1 MWKKE
6 AENIKAEAS
15 KKNRR
20 RKNSRKTSTQK
31 VLEVEESVWK
41 GEVKKNAYKKTV
53 ELCDRIKKR
62 VCAEK
67 REKVQAFME
76 DQL

>member
-20 RKNSRKTSTQK
+20 RKNSRKTST
-31 VLEVEESVWK
+31 
-41 GEVKKNAYKKTV
+41 
-53 ELCDRIKKR
+53 
-62 VCAEK
+62 
-67 REKVQAFME
+67 
-76 DQL
+76 